1 MWSMQGLS
9 SLSTQKPLARVP
21 MAIAGEATCKPSKGR
36 GTLRQNQFLL
46 GHSPLLAVSAA
57 EQDSAHSRD
66 QSEALG
72 SDFLVN
78 CGDYEVES

>member
-46 GHSPLLAVSAA
+46 GHNPLAVSAV

-66 QSEALG
+66 QSEVLG
-72 SDFLVN
+72 SDCLVN
-78 CGDYEVES
+78 CGEYEVEG